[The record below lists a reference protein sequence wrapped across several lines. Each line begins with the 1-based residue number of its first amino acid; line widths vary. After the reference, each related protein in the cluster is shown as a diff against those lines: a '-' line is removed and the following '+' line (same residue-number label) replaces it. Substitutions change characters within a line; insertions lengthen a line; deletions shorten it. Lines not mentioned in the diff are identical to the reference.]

1 MSATAP
7 RQTTIVSSQNF
18 LHTRLGF
25 DLLVD
30 PNDYVSTLLI
40 KNGVYEAPET
50 DLVTRILRAGDT
62 CIDAGCH
69 VGYYSCLF
77 AKLVGE
83 KGRVFSFDANPHSC
97 RSTRRN
103 LDLSGFFFADVIH
116 TALTDA
122 KGTRAFHISS
132 DDQTGLSSL
141 GPIPSGKETISV
153 SSLPLEEFLNERQIG
168 SIRLLKLDVEG
179 AEEIVVRGLGRFLAD
194 HVIDYILIECF
205 DERLQLLETST
216 EKVAAILKSAGYT
229 PWEYGIENPAGW
241 SQASEV
247 HSRGDCNY
255 LFSSPAITETITSV
269 SLAAALGWAHSQRDE
284 LQRGRDRVLSERDRV
299 LSERDRAL
307 GEGTALKQQLETLQS
322 DIDWLLGSI
331 KTHEMESARLASE
344 KGQLQAILEAVQRSA
359 SWRMLNKWRKVR
371 NWLAPENSFHRRIYD
386 YVLRNLG
393 GKS

>member
-1 MSATAP
+1 MGATAP
-7 RQTTIVSSQNF
+7 RQTTIVSNQNL
-18 LHTRLGF
+18 LHTGLGF

-40 KNGVYEAPET
+40 KNGVYEGPET
-50 DLVTRILRAGDT
+50 DLVTRIVRAGDT

-83 KGRVFSFDANPHSC
+83 KGRVFSFDANPHAC

-122 KGTRAFHISS
+122 RGTRAFHISS

-141 GPIPSGKETISV
+141 GAIPSGKETISV
-153 SSLPLEEFLNERQIG
+153 SCLPLEEFLKERQIG

-205 DERLQLLETST
+205 DERLQLLDTST

-229 PWEYGIENPAGW
+229 PWEYGIGNPAGW

-255 LFSSPAITETITSV
+255 LFSSPAITEKISNV
-269 SLAAALGWAHSQRDE
+269 SLAAALGWAHAQRDE
-284 LQRGRDRVLSERDRV
+284 LQRGLDRV

-307 GEGTALKQQLETLQS
+307 GEGTALKQQLEALQS

-331 KTHEMESARLASE
+331 NTHETESARLASE
-344 KGQLQAILEAVQRSA
+344 KRQLQAILEAVQSSA

-371 NWLAPENSFHRRIYD
+371 NWLAPEKSLHRRLYD
-386 YVLRNLG
+386 SMLRVV
-393 GKS
+393 SRRS